1 MMDSGKIDP
10 TAMITHIG
18 GLDCVVDTTLNLP
31 NIPGGKKLVYNHIRM
46 PLTAISDFAELGKQD
61 EMFAELA
68 NICDRHNGLWNGEA
82 EKWQH
87 IKNVTLQVKLNLKK
101 LMITHMNGE

>member
-1 MMDSGKIDP
+1 
-10 TAMITHIG
+10 
-18 GLDCVVDTTLNLP
+18 
-31 NIPGGKKLVYNHIRM
+31 M

-82 EKWQH
+82 EKYLLSH
-87 IKNVTLQVKLNLKK
+87 AKSIV
-101 LMITHMNGE
+101 